1 VLRGR
6 GLTASASSTCGD
18 GLRKALTQMFAPL
31 AMVVAVS
38 HLQLLPSPATT
49 SKASTTL
56 ASNPVDVSAR
66 LMAAMSS
73 LSLSPSK
80 ASSRGQSP
88 RLRGPGAPR
97 PASHGASL

>member
-1 VLRGR
+1 VLHGR

-56 ASNPVDVSAR
+56 ASNPVGVSAR
-66 LMAAMSS
+66 PMTAMS
-73 LSLSPSK
+73 SLSPSK
-80 ASSRGQSP
+80 ASSRG
-88 RLRGPGAPR
+88 
-97 PASHGASL
+97 